1 MRKYA
6 DAITPIIVDDLDN
19 LTYELLELEVEVPTV
34 LLGCDVTEFE
44 VDSGGTSIK
53 ILNDAKA
60 SE

>member
-6 DAITPIIVDDLDN
+6 DAITPTIVDDTDN
-19 LTYELLELEVEVPTV
+19 NMTYELLKLEVELPTV

-44 VDSGGTSIK
+44 VCGGTGIK
-53 ILNDAKA
+53 TLNDAKA

>member
-6 DAITPIIVDDLDN
+6 DAITPTIVDNTDN
-19 LTYELLELEVEVPTV
+19 MTYELLKLEVEVPTV

-44 VDSGGTSIK
+44 VCGGTGIK
-53 ILNDAKA
+53 TLNDAKA

>member
-6 DAITPIIVDDLDN
+6 DAISSTIVDDTDN
-19 LTYELLELEVEVPTV
+19 MTYELLKLEVEVPTV

-44 VDSGGTSIK
+44 VFGGTGIK
-53 ILNDAKA
+53 TLNDAKA

>member
-6 DAITPIIVDDLDN
+6 DAITPTIVDDTDN
-19 LTYELLELEVEVPTV
+19 MTYELLKLEVEVPTV

-44 VDSGGTSIK
+44 VCGGTGIK